1 MFLVGNIYLEDP
13 MMNTLKK
20 EATYP
25 LDEALRAQKAL
36 RELAGLGPERFPIE
50 AFVGMVSDEIEA
62 LRKQGHSD
70 EEIAGTIAGNSAISI
85 TADDIAAFYAP
96 HEQRHAG

>member
-1 MFLVGNIYLEDP
+1 
-13 MMNTLKK
+13 MNTLKK

-36 RELAGLGPERFPIE
+36 RELAGLGPERFPIQ
-50 AFVGMVSDEIEA
+50 AFVGMVSDEIET

-70 EEIAGTIAGNSAISI
+70 AEIAATIADNSAISV
-85 TADDIAAFYAP
+85 TADDIAAHYSP
-96 HEQRHAG
+96 HEQRHSGE